1 MEWTGLATQQSP
13 SPPLVAPSSLGLCYA
28 LMAAAAAA
36 AAAPSAPSPRTLI

>member
-13 SPPLVAPSSLGLCYA
+13 SPPCKPLIVRGLCYA
-28 LMAAAAAA
+28 LMAAAAAG

>member
-13 SPPLVAPSSLGLCYA
+13 SPPLYPLIVRGLCYA